1 MYSCKRSQKR
11 LRTYKIEPTLPELA
25 KIRKIRRMFSAIHG
39 DASSYSL
46 RFNAALPHALVRCI
60 CFLSKVDAP
69 FPAWADSAKPST
81 IEAFFFFF
89 TVHSFHGAPV
99 GPRLSLGAPPG
110 LPLNVNASGARWSS
124 ASVMFKRANLIVASM
139 VKASD
144 PYPILEVR
152 HLLL

>member
-1 MYSCKRSQKR
+1 MSRHFLNWRKFVRFDACSVRSMAMRRRTCLNSMQLCRMLLCVAFAFCQKSM
-11 LRTYKIEPTLPELA
+11 LL
-25 KIRKIRRMFSAIHG
+25 FQHG
-39 DASSYSL
+39 PIVPS
-46 RFNAALPHALVRCI
+46 R
-60 CFLSKVDAP
+60 
-69 FPAWADSAKPST
+69 ST